1 MMEPTRQLSLWRS
14 RRWGDSLFPVGK
26 MAPKG
31 PLCTSTLPL
40 LIIMPWL
47 HKGREKR
54 VRGRSWSSSKR
65 PLRSLSRKVVYAQEF
80 PLDVLAGVAKNKSH
94 SRSFGQVLLDDD
106 SRTGRTGYAILVS
119 SAKWKWKSAQRQA
132 LFRGWDFVQPSL
144 KPTSLTAQKNQNKT
158 PSPGYLKYIA
168 SRMEITGKSN
178 KSRTWEA

>member
-1 MMEPTRQLSLWRS
+1 ME
-14 RRWGDSLFPVGK
+14 
-26 MAPKG
+26 PKG

-80 PLDVLAGVAKNKSH
+80 PLDILAGVAKNKSH
-94 SRSFGQVLLDDD
+94 SRSFGQVLVDDD
-106 SRTGRTGYAILVS
+106 NRTGRTGYVILVS
-119 SAKWKWKSAQRQA
+119 SAKRKWKSAQRQA